1 MIDAI
6 YLISRSGVP
15 IYYFDVK
22 KGTSEDVEKANLFS
36 GIVSAIQAALSKID
50 VGSLNFFTTK
60 KSEIFLEAT
69 ENYVMAVV
77 CSKEALI
84 DPVMIKDL
92 MANLITAIEFH
103 ISNEGLIAI
112 QQNTDKL
119 VTMELSKFHSQKK
132 ESQATKKL
140 KDSLW

>member
-22 KGTSEDVEKANLFS
+22 KGSSEDVEKANLFS
-36 GIVSAIQAALSKID
+36 GIVSAIQAALSKINA
-50 VGSLNFFTTK
+50 GSLDFFTTK

-77 CSKEALI
+77 CSKDALI
-84 DPVMIKDL
+84 DHVMINKL
-92 MANLITAIEFH
+92 MANLITAIEFQMP
-103 ISNEGLIAI
+103 NEGFIAI
-112 QQNTDKL
+112 QQDIDKL
-119 VTMELSKFHSQKK
+119 VKRELLKFHSQKK